1 MKETL
6 PSLMIFNIE
15 YLTSRAVKHFSTRI
29 FVLVPFNY
37 FYSWTMKQ
45 KKHKKAI
52 YMYIHGIWSVYK
64 KVVKWK
70 KLFKKKEKEIFFFF
84 SQSETNGKYRFSY
97 IKEFEARSV
106 AGFQILLTD
115 AAWISPYP
123 AQKCDWRDNI
133 CFKIKDYKVIWNI
146 SCCG

>member
-15 YLTSRAVKHFSTRI
+15 YLTSRAIKHFSTRI

-45 KKHKKAI
+45 KKHKRAI

-70 KLFKKKEKEIFFFF
+70 KLFKKKEKEIYYFFYSQKPTVNIASLTLKNSKRDRSRVSKFF
-84 SQSETNGKYRFSY
+84 WQMQHGFHPTPRKNAIEETIYVLKLRI
-97 IKEFEARSV
+97 IK
-106 AGFQILLTD
+106 
-115 AAWISPYP
+115 
-123 AQKCDWRDNI
+123 
-133 CFKIKDYKVIWNI
+133 
-146 SCCG
+146 